1 MVTDVRSPGKWVG
14 GKFQSAERII
24 GLFPASSLYDRYVE
38 PCGGMAHIF
47 FARPR
52 HGEEVYNDLN
62 DLLYNFWKQVQVH
75 GEEIAARL
83 PVLYS
88 RALYYE
94 YYRSLF
100 DGSPLDPVEK
110 AVRWFYVLRSTGTGW
125 IRKSPVGWDNR
136 VSNAHAYL
144 NMRETFTA
152 VQERLRGVLID
163 NRDVLYV
170 LRKYAAERP
179 RTLVYVDPPYI
190 GAEQYYETPPFP
202 HEQMAASLNALGC
215 YVALSYYPHP
225 KLDEWY
231 PASKWRR
238 ITWEQHKPSSIG
250 GNIETYEHTATEMLL
265 CNYAGE
271 TPAPSLWD

>member
-1 MVTDVRSPGKWVG
+1 MATDVRSPGKWVG
-14 GKFQSAERII
+14 GKFLSAEKII
-24 GLFPASSLYDRYVE
+24 NTFPAPHLYDRYVE
-38 PCGGMAHIF
+38 PCGGMAHVF

-52 HGEEVYNDLN
+52 HGEEIYNDLN
-62 DLLYNFWKQVQVH
+62 DLLYNFWKQMQAH

-88 RALYYE
+88 RAIYYE

-110 AVRWFYVLRSTGTGW
+110 ATRWFYVLRSTGTGW

-136 VSNAHAYL
+136 SGNCAAYL
-144 NMRETFTA
+144 NIKETFAA

-170 LRKYAAERP
+170 LRKYAAGRK

-190 GAEQYYETPPFP
+190 GAEHYYETPPFD
-202 HEQMAASLNALGC
+202 HAALAQALNTLDC
-215 YVALSYYPHP
+215 YVALSYYPHES
-225 KLDEWY
+225 LDEWY
-231 PASKWRR
+231 PADKWRR
-238 ITWEQHKPSSIG
+238 ITWQQHKPSSIG
-250 GNIETYEHTATEMLL
+250 GDMNSYDHTATEMLL
-265 CNYAGE
+265 CNYPE
-271 TPAPSLWD
+271 EQPTPSLWD